1 MLGAGGETESLSPE
15 GEVSGEVE
23 PGEVEPGEVE
33 PGEVEPGEVHQE
45 ETRAST

>member
-15 GEVSGEVE
+15 GEV
-23 PGEVEPGEVE
+23 PGEVE

-45 ETRAST
+45 ETRART